1 MRVALVG
8 AGRFGTSVAAQ
19 TSQIPGM
26 TLVAVADPNEANGA
40 GALEAA
46 GWSPDQWE
54 RTDSNHTAA
63 SIARAGRAV
72 LVPDFEALD
81 TIQIDVV
88 VEATGHPTIGARSAL
103 QAIRLGRHVVMVTV
117 EADVT
122 CGWALAREAR
132 SQGVVYSLTAGD
144 QPGAIMELLEWSRL
158 IGLHV
163 VATGRGTRFYPYD
176 AAGDPDDAFQRY
188 GYDNNLVKRR
198 RLNPQMYNSFRDGT
212 KAQIEMCAVSNM
224 TGLPPDIRGMHQPS
238 ASINDLPVL
247 FGPRPQGGILVR
259 DGVVDLA
266 NAVAS
271 DGTTVLPNNIET
283 GVWAVV
289 RSEQPLVQDDLAFYG
304 LPTDPSGQRAVLHR
318 PFHLCGIETPGTIA
332 QAVLSGMSTG
342 TSNDEPTSEVIAIAK
357 RNLGPGDVLDGSGGR
372 NVSGAIERAEIVAHE
387 RLLPLGLAYGTPL
400 TRPIKAGEP
409 IPLNAIRVIDT
420 VITELR
426 KN

>member
-1 MRVALVG
+1 
-8 AGRFGTSVAAQ
+8 
-19 TSQIPGM
+19 M
-26 TLVAVADPNEANGA
+26 TLVAVADPNEDNGA
-40 GALEAA
+40 SALEAA
-46 GWSPDQWE
+46 GWAHDQWE
-54 RTDSNHTAA
+54 RTDSDQTAA
-63 SIARAGRAV
+63 SITRAGRAV

-81 TIQIDVV
+81 TSQIDVV
-88 VEATGHPTIGARSAL
+88 VESTGHPTIGARSAL

-122 CGWALAREAR
+122 CGWGLAREAR

-144 QPGAIMELLEWSRL
+144 QPGAIMELVEWSSSL
-158 IGLHV
+158 GLHV
-163 VATGRGTRFYPYD
+163 VAVGRGTRFYPYD

-188 GYDNNLVKRR
+188 GYDDNLVKRR

-224 TGLPPDIRGMHQPS
+224 TALPPDIRGMHQPS
-238 ASINDLPVL
+238 ASIYDLPVL
-247 FGPRPQGGILVR
+247 FGPRAQGGILVR
-259 DGVVDLA
+259 DGIVDLA

-304 LPTDPSGQRAVLHR
+304 LPTDPSGLRAVLHR

-332 QAVLSGMSTG
+332 QAALLGTSTG
-342 TSNDEPTSEVIAIAK
+342 TCRDEPTSEVITIAK
-357 RNLGPGDVLDGSGGR
+357 HNLGPGDVLDGSGGR
-372 NVSGAIERAEIVAHE
+372 NVRGIIERAEIVARD
-387 RLLPLGLAYGTPL
+387 RLLPLGFAYGTPL
-400 TRPIKAGEP
+400 TRPIKAGEA
-409 IPLNAIRVIDT
+409 IPMDAVLVVDN

-426 KN
+426 KQHLDNEPI